1 MTLTQS
7 AFWCRVWLIALAL
20 ITPAAG
26 SAQEVAPHVEARA
39 RVEHAKQLFDVRN
52 YEAAF
57 LDFSRAYAL
66 LDGHERRYVVL
77 YNLAVCAE
85 RLFRYDEAVSFYER
99 YLAEGGPDAEN
110 TEEIRKVVE
119 SLRALL
125 AVVQVDSAVR
135 GELWVDNRRLHEVPG
150 TVRLPAGRHVIEV
163 RARNHESVRREL
175 ELEAGSQTRL
185 QIELQPISNYRGLS
199 RSYFY
204 TGTGLTAVALL
215 TAASFSAVT
224 LSERSYAQDLARDS
238 MSLRTSELN
247 QALDQVDGWA
257 RATDL
262 TFAGTAVIAAGTL
275 LLFALTD
282 WSAAPPPIT
291 EDKAQAQSRS
301 YW

>member
-7 AFWCRVWLIALAL
+7 AFWCRVWIALAL

-26 SAQEVAPHVEARA
+26 SAQEAGPHDEARA

-99 YLAEGGPDAEN
+99 YLAEGGAGAEN
-110 TEEIRKVVE
+110 AEEIRKVVE

-125 AVVQVDSAVR
+125 AVVQVDSSVR

-150 TVRLPAGRHVIEV
+150 TVRLPAGRHESWSSKPDRK
-163 RARNHESVRREL
+163 RACRS
-175 ELEAGSQTRL
+175 SC
-185 QIELQPISNYRGLS
+185 S
-199 RSYFY
+199 RS
-204 TGTGLTAVALL
+204 LT
-215 TAASFSAVT
+215 TAGYRVT
-224 LSERSYAQDLARDS
+224 ISTR
-238 MSLRTSELN
+238 
-247 QALDQVDGWA
+247 
-257 RATDL
+257 
-262 TFAGTAVIAAGTL
+262 
-275 LLFALTD
+275 
-282 WSAAPPPIT
+282 
-291 EDKAQAQSRS
+291 AQA
-301 YW
+301 

>member
-7 AFWCRVWLIALAL
+7 AFWCRVWLIALAS
-20 ITPAAG
+20 ITPSAV
-26 SAQEVAPHVEARA
+26 SAQEADAHVEARS

-85 RLFRYDEAVSFYER
+85 RLFRYDEAVSYYER
-99 YLAEGGPDAEN
+99 YLAEGGASAEN
-110 TEEIRKVVE
+110 AEEIRKVVD

-125 AVVQVDSAVR
+125 AVVQVDSSVH
-135 GELWVDNRRLHEVPG
+135 GELWVDNRRLHEAPG

-185 QIELQPISNYRGLS
+185 RLDLQPISNYRGLS
-199 RSYFY
+199 RNYFY

-215 TAASFSAVT
+215 TAASFGAVT

-238 MSLRTSELN
+238 MHVRTAELN

-257 RATDL
+257 RVTDITL
-262 TFAGTAVIAAGTL
+262 AGTAVIAAGTL

-282 WSAAPPPIT
+282 WSDAPAN
-291 EDKAQAQSRS
+291 EDRAQAQSRS